1 MQRNRLPSALRPLLT
16 WLARPRHPHG
26 REPARGG
33 SVGLAVQC
41 IIAATLV
48 IGGSADESLKPDFSG
63 KWVIP
68 GSAPANATCLKEGG
82 RQESDMSS
90 GWSPEISITQDAGTL
105 TVEYVFFGRNDMR
118 PPIMFRYALDGTTT
132 SNSVMMGRGIQCST
146 STAAWHG
153 DTLVIKTEQP
163 FHNPE
168 TGREE
173 NFEVIR
179 RLSLESP
186 GQLRVETTFGGV
198 LGGPPTETTSRYT
211 RYSESP

>member
-1 MQRNRLPSALRPLLT
+1 MKNPGFNRFGPVFVLVVLAFLP
-16 WLARPRHPHG
+16 G
-26 REPARGG
+26 PAA
-33 SVGLAVQC
+33 SVLWACSV
-41 IIAATLV
+41 
-48 IGGSADESLKPDFSG
+48 P
-63 KWVIP
+63 
-68 GSAPANATCLKEGG
+68 
-82 RQESDMSS
+82 
-90 GWSPEISITQDAGTL
+90 
-105 TVEYVFFGRNDMR
+105 
-118 PPIMFRYALDGTTT
+118 MFRYALDGTMT

-153 DTLVIKTEQP
+153 GTLVIKTEQP

-186 GQLRVETTFGGV
+186 GQLLVETTFGGV

-211 RYSESP
+211 RDSEPP